1 MTRKVKNTKEEKNN
15 QHKTEQKNNEKER
28 KDNVN
33 NKTKE
38 ANPNHQPEE
47 EQIKNNHV
55 EDNGTKEEADNVAT
69 EVNDMESKLAD
80 FELQVQELKDKY
92 VRLSAEFDNYRKRT
106 LKEKMELSKSA
117 GEDILISL
125 LPVVDD
131 FDRAVKSVDEASDI
145 VAIKEGVHLI
155 YAKFKEFLN
164 QKGVKE
170 IDALHK
176 EFDTDEHEALTKI
189 PVPEEDLKGKVV
201 DVIEKGYFLN
211 EKVIRFSKVVV
222 GE

>member
-1 MTRKVKNTKEEKNN
+1 MTRKVKNTAEEKNN

-117 GEDILISL
+117 GEDILISI

-131 FDRAVKSVDEASDI
+131 FDRAVKSVDEANDI

-189 PVPEEDLKGKVV
+189 PAPEEDLKGKVV
-201 DVIEKGYFLN
+201 DVIEKGYLLN

>member
-1 MTRKVKNTKEEKNN
+1 MAKKVKDTEGKNN
-15 QHKTEQKNNEKER
+15 QHKTTQHNKNKETKDKMNNETQAEKQDQHPGEDQVN
-28 KDNVN
+28 DNQIEN
-33 NKTKE
+33 NPTEK
-38 ANPNHQPEE
+38 PENE
-47 EQIKNNHV
+47 SV
-55 EDNGTKEEADNVAT
+55 VT

-92 VRLSAEFDNYRKRT
+92 IRLSAEFDNYRKRT

-117 GEDILISL
+117 GEDILTSI

-131 FDRAVKSVDEASDI
+131 FDRAVKSIDEAKDI

-155 YAKFKEFLN
+155 YAKFKEFLT
-164 QKGVKE
+164 QKGIKE

-189 PVPEEDLKGKVV
+189 PAPEKDLKGKVI
-201 DVIEKGYFLN
+201 DVIEKGYLLN
-211 EKVIRFSKVVV
+211 DKVIRFSKVVV

>member
-1 MTRKVKNTKEEKNN
+1 MTRKVKNTKGEKNN
-15 QHKTEQKNNEKER
+15 QHKTEQQNNEKEI

-38 ANPNHQPEE
+38 TSQGNQSEE
-47 EQIKNNHV
+47 EQMENKPV
-55 EDNGTKEEADNVAT
+55 EESGARGETESVTA

-131 FDRAVKSVDEASDI
+131 FDRAVKSIDEANDI

-164 QKGVKE
+164 RKGVKE

-189 PVPEEDLKGKVV
+189 PAPEEDLKGKVV
-201 DVIEKGYFLN
+201 DVIEKGYLLN